1 LPTKEELEQE
11 VARLTSEK
19 ESLGRN
25 VEDLTA
31 ENDRLLDAATAPAP
45 AVPAPAA
52 RRPWLSEGERQELER
67 HGVTTSPFDGQR
79 ITIEQAREYLQETGQ
94 FGVTIADPD
103 PVIAAAAGYTAPA
116 DSIDERE

>member
-1 LPTKEELEQE
+1 MPTKEELELE
-11 VARLTSEK
+11 LSRV
-19 ESLGRN
+19 
-25 VEDLTA
+25 TA
-31 ENDRLLDAATAPAP
+31 ELEETRVQLADAEAFAAAPAP

-67 HGVTTSPFDGQR
+67 HGVTNSPFTGER
-79 ITIEQAREYLQETGQ
+79 ITIDEAREYLEETGQ
-94 FGVTIADPD
+94 DGVKIADPD

>member
-1 LPTKEELEQE
+1 MPTKEELEQE
-11 VARLTSEK
+11 VARLSAD
-19 ESLGRN
+19 
-25 VEDLTA
+25 VETLTA

-67 HGVTTSPFDGQR
+67 HGVTTSPFTGQR

-94 FGVTIADPD
+94 DGVTIADPD

>member
-1 LPTKEELEQE
+1 MPTKEELEQE
-11 VARLTSEK
+11 VARLTAD
-19 ESLGRN
+19 
-25 VEDLTA
+25 VETLTA

-67 HGVTTSPFDGQR
+67 HGVTNSPFTGER
-79 ITIEQAREYLQETGQ
+79 ITIDEAREYLEETGQ
-94 FGVTIADPD
+94 DGVKIADPD

-116 DSIDERE
+116 DSIDESE